1 MIATPLVAHCGHMQT
16 TTHPT
21 RRTFRDISLG
31 MKILSAG
38 LAVTAA
44 ATVFGSSASAS
55 EFYAN
60 PTISPIQQ
68 CVDGVYVAQL
78 GLYNFGATDSTTF
91 TVTVSGVVEPAAT
104 STHTVAAGGQEWLGF
119 TVPEGQKG
127 SIHVANADPDHP
139 IDFLSEHT
147 PDCVADATTQLS
159 VICDDD
165 GPGAA
170 NVRFE
175 WVNTSYTSAHVS
187 LLLADTVLLEDDI
200 VVHEVDRYHEVPV
213 AEGDHVIASI
223 VVDGVTTS
231 SIDRIVDC
239 QPDTMIPDSTI
250 PDTTPDSTIPDSV
263 PDTKAPTVQS
273 VVPAIDTPTT
283 RPATPAVDL
292 TDAVAQSPRP
302 ETVQLPATGSSSNTW
317 ILIFGSIL
325 LSAGLG
331 LMRTAR
337 RVR

>member
-1 MIATPLVAHCGHMQT
+1 MQT
-16 TTHPT
+16 TPHPA
-21 RRTFRDISLG
+21 RRAFRHTSLAL
-31 MKILSAG
+31 KILSAG
-38 LAVTAA
+38 LAVTGA

-68 CVDGVYVAQL
+68 CVDGVYVYQL

-127 SIHVANADPDHP
+127 SIHVVNADPDHP
-139 IDFLSEHT
+139 IDFLSEPT
-147 PDCVADATTQLS
+147 PDCIADTATQLS

-170 NVRFE
+170 NVRFD
-175 WVNTSYTSAHVS
+175 WVNTSYTTAHVS
-187 LLLADTVLLEDDI
+187 LLLANTVLLEDDI
-200 VVHEVDRYHEVPV
+200 VLHEVDRYHEVPV
-213 AEGDHVIASI
+213 VEGEHVIASI

-231 SIDRIVDC
+231 SIDQIVDC
-239 QPDTMIPDSTI
+239 QLDSTI
-250 PDTTPDSTIPDSV
+250 PATV
-263 PDTKAPTVQS
+263 PDTMVSTVEPS
-273 VVPAIDTPTT
+273 LPVIDTPTAL
-283 RPATPAVDL
+283 PVAPAVDL
-292 TDAVAQSPRP
+292 TDTVAQSPRP
-302 ETVQLPATGSSSNTW
+302 ERVQLPATGSSSNTW
-317 ILIFGSIL
+317 IIIFGSIL

-331 LMRTAR
+331 LVRTAR

>member
-1 MIATPLVAHCGHMQT
+1 MQT
-16 TTHPT
+16 TPHPA
-21 RRTFRDISLG
+21 RRAFRHTSLAL
-31 MKILSAG
+31 KILSAG
-38 LAVTAA
+38 LAVTGA

-68 CVDGVYVAQL
+68 CVDGVYVYQL

-104 STHTVAAGGQEWLGF
+104 STHTVAAGGLAWLGF

-127 SIHVANADPDHP
+127 SIHVVNADPDHP
-139 IDFLSEHT
+139 IDFLSEPT
-147 PDCVADATTQLS
+147 PDCIADTATQLS

-170 NVRFE
+170 NVRFD
-175 WVNTSYTSAHVS
+175 WVNTSYTTAHVS
-187 LLLADTVLLEDDI
+187 LLLANTVLLEDDI
-200 VVHEVDRYHEVPV
+200 VLHEVDRYHEVPV
-213 AEGDHVIASI
+213 VEGEHVIASI

-231 SIDRIVDC
+231 SIDQIVDC
-239 QPDTMIPDSTI
+239 QLDSTI
-250 PDTTPDSTIPDSV
+250 PATV
-263 PDTKAPTVQS
+263 PDTMVSTVEPS
-273 VVPAIDTPTT
+273 LPVIDTPTAL
-283 RPATPAVDL
+283 PVAPAVDL
-292 TDAVAQSPRP
+292 TDTVAQSPRP
-302 ETVQLPATGSSSNTW
+302 EAVQLPATGSSSNTW
-317 ILIFGSIL
+317 IIIFGSIL

-331 LMRTAR
+331 LVRTAR

>member
-1 MIATPLVAHCGHMQT
+1 MQT

-21 RRTFRDISLG
+21 RRSFRDISLG

-44 ATVFGSSASAS
+44 ASVFGSSASAS

-60 PTISPIQQ
+60 PTVSPTQQ

-78 GLYNFGATDSTTF
+78 GLNNFGATDSTTF

-104 STHTVAAGGQEWLGF
+104 STHTVAAGGQEWLVF

-165 GPGAA
+165 GPGVA

-175 WVNTSYTSAHVS
+175 WVNTSYSPAHVS

-231 SIDRIVDC
+231 SIDQIVDC
-239 QPDTMIPDSTI
+239 QPDTTI
-250 PDTTPDSTIPDSV
+250 PDTTIPDTTIPDTTI
-263 PDTKAPTVQS
+263 PDTKVPTVQS
-273 VVPAIDTPTT
+273 VVPVIDTPT
-283 RPATPAVDL
+283 PLPVAPAVDL
-292 TDAVAQSPRP
+292 TPTVAQSPRP

-325 LSAGLG
+325 LSAGFG